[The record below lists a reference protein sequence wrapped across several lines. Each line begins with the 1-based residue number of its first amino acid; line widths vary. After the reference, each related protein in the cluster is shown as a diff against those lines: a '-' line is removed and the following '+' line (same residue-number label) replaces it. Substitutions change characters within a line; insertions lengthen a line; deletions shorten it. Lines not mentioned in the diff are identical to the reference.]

1 MAQTALPHILLAE
14 DDPVSR
20 AFLTETLRQLG
31 CAVLPVAD
39 GAEALDAA
47 RSERFDLLVLDRS
60 LPRMAG
66 DQVLLALR
74 EDATAASRDA
84 PAIAATA
91 NPEAAIHAQLRAAGF
106 VDVLVKPLAA
116 ASLRMALAGFGLP
129 AGTSATGVL
138 DDGAGLAASG
148 NAATLAALRGLFAAE
163 LQALQ
168 GEFEELRLD
177 HDALRGRLHRLRAAC
192 GFCGAMALQRASVD
206 LSHALQAAEQER
218 IVDCGEAFRQT
229 LATTLRALRQN
240 AAS

>member
-1 MAQTALPHILLAE
+1 MARAAPPHILLAE

-20 AFLTETLRQLG
+20 VFLTETLRQLG
-31 CAVLPVAD
+31 CSVLPVAD

-66 DQVLLALR
+66 DQVLLVLR

-91 NPEAAIHAQLRAAGF
+91 DPEAAIHAQLRAAGF
-106 VDVLVKPLAA
+106 AGVLVKPLDAT
-116 ASLRMALAGFGLP
+116 SLRKALAGFGLP
-129 AGTSATGVL
+129 AGTAATGVL
-138 DDGAGLAASG
+138 DDDAGLAASG
-148 NAATLAALRGLFAAE
+148 NAATLAALRGLFAVE
-163 LQALQ
+163 LQTLQ
-168 GEFEELRLD
+168 GEFEGLRLD

-192 GFCGAMALQRASVD
+192 GFCGAMALQHASVD
-206 LSHALQAAEQER
+206 LSDALQAAEQEH
-218 IVDCGEAFRQT
+218 IVECGVAFRRT

-240 AAS
+240 AAG

>member
-1 MAQTALPHILLAE
+1 MAQTTLPHILLAE

-39 GAEALDAA
+39 GTEALDAA

-74 EDATAASRDA
+74 ADATAASRDV

-91 NPEAAIHAQLRAAGF
+91 DPEAAIHAQLRAAGF
-106 VDVLVKPLAA
+106 AGVLVKPLDAT
-116 ASLRMALAGFGLP
+116 SLRRALAGFGLP

-138 DDGAGLAASG
+138 DDSAGLAASG

-163 LQALQ
+163 LQTLL
-168 GEFEELRLD
+168 GEFEGLRLD
-177 HDALRGRLHRLRAAC
+177 HDALRERLHRLRAAC
-192 GFCGAMALQRASVD
+192 GFCGAIALQRASVD
-206 LSHALQAAEQER
+206 LSDALQATRQER
-218 IVDCGEAFRQT
+218 IAECVEAFRQA

-240 AAS
+240 AAG